1 MGDEEYQGI
10 RRREINTAE
19 NIFPKIQLA
28 ERERKSSHLN
38 GGRKE

>member
-1 MGDEEYQGI
+1 MKDIRVLEE
-10 RRREINTAE
+10 EMNTAE

>member
-1 MGDEEYQGI
+1 MKDIRVLEEKM
-10 RRREINTAE
+10 NTAE